1 MSECL
6 DAPRRKSIDFS
17 TRSVAV
23 LWYSGTLVLWY
34 SQRLPLPR
42 SLGFRYSIRQP
53 RPHLRARVFEPHV
66 VTKIDRYIL
75 LLFLRTVMVCFLS
88 LAGIFIVFHA
98 FTAFEDLVQQTK
110 SGESLPSVLV
120 RFYGP
125 YLILLFDMTGAIIT
139 LMAFLFTAGW
149 LRRTG
154 ELTATLSAGI
164 SHGRIFRP
172 MVIAS
177 LFIITGQLLCREFVI
192 PQFRS
197 SLTMKAED
205 LNGEIEQSVRPM
217 FDQVA
222 GVLIEG
228 AKLETKSQTIKKP
241 NFRIDSDYE
250 GFGNV
255 LAADEA
261 VWTDGVSI
269 DAVTIDSTDDART
282 GPTVAGYLFRRVKSP
297 ESIDTIASV
306 SHNGVAVLMTSA
318 DQSWLSPGECFFV
331 TSVHPNMLQT
341 QDTATRLASVWELS
355 GRVRNPAVHSSLAL
369 QTQVHERIVRAPL
382 DFALVMLILPMVVN
396 PRGRKLFVLIGS
408 AVGLVLGF
416 FALKT
421 LAGALGGS
429 GTLFTPGVAAWIP
442 LLVVCPLAFV
452 RLRAVQHI

>member
-1 MSECL
+1 M
-6 DAPRRKSIDFS
+6 
-17 TRSVAV
+17 
-23 LWYSGTLVLWY
+23 
-34 SQRLPLPR
+34 
-42 SLGFRYSIRQP
+42 
-53 RPHLRARVFEPHV
+53 
-66 VTKIDRYIL
+66 TKIDRYIL
-75 LLFLRTVMVCFLS
+75 ILFLRTVLVCFLS

-98 FTAFEDLVQQTK
+98 FTAFDDLVAQTE

-177 LFIITGQLLCREFVI
+177 LVIITGQCLSRELVI
-192 PQFRS
+192 PRFRS
-197 SLTMKAED
+197 SLTMKAAD
-205 LNGEIEQSVRPM
+205 LNGEIEQPVRPT
-217 FDQVA
+217 FDRIA

-228 AKLETKSQTIKKP
+228 ARMQTKARTIEKP
-241 NFRIDSDYE
+241 NFRIDSEYV
-250 GFGNV
+250 GFGE
-255 LAADEA
+255 LLTADEA
-261 VWTDGVSI
+261 VWV
-269 DAVTIDSTDDART
+269 DAGAARSKLPGGQSAGPPST
-282 GPTVAGYLFRRVKSP
+282 GYLLRNVKRP
-297 ESIDTIASV
+297 ESIDSISSV
-306 SHNGVAVLMTSA
+306 SRQGQPIFLTAA
-318 DQSWLSPGECFFV
+318 DQDWLAPGECFFV

-355 GRVRNPAVHSSLAL
+355 GRLRNPAVHSSLAL

-382 DFALVMLILPMVVN
+382 DFALVMLILPLVVN
-396 PRGRKLFVLIGS
+396 PHGRKIFVLIGS
-408 AVGLVLGF
+408 AVGMVLGF

-429 GTLFTPGVAAWIP
+429 GTLLSPGVAAWVP
-442 LLVVCPLAFV
+442 LLLLLPLALV
-452 RLRAVQHI
+452 RLRAVQRV

>member
-1 MSECL
+1 M
-6 DAPRRKSIDFS
+6 
-17 TRSVAV
+17 
-23 LWYSGTLVLWY
+23 
-34 SQRLPLPR
+34 
-42 SLGFRYSIRQP
+42 
-53 RPHLRARVFEPHV
+53 
-66 VTKIDRYIL
+66 TKIDRYIL
-75 LLFLRTVMVCFLS
+75 ILFLRTVMVCFLS

-98 FTAFEDLVQQTK
+98 FTAFEDLVNQTR
-110 SGESLPSVLV
+110 SGDSLVWVLV

-139 LMAFLFTAGW
+139 LMAFLFTVGW

-154 ELTATLSAGI
+154 ELTATLSAGV

-177 LFIITGQLLCREFVI
+177 LVIITGQLLSRELVI

-205 LNGEIEQSVRPM
+205 LNGEVEQAVRPT
-217 FDQVA
+217 FDRLS

-228 AKLETKSQTIKKP
+228 ARLKTKALTIEKP

-250 GFGNV
+250 GFGDMLIAEEAIWVEPEEDNAAWSG
-255 LAADEA
+255 LAQ
-261 VWTDGVSI
+261 GH
-269 DAVTIDSTDDART
+269 DS
-282 GPTVAGYLFRRVKSP
+282 GPPAAGYWLRNVKRP
-297 ESIDTIASV
+297 EGIDRIASAGRG
-306 SHNGVAVLMTSA
+306 NELILLTSA
-318 DQSWLSPGECFFV
+318 DQPWLSPGECFLV
-331 TSVHPNMLQT
+331 TSVHPNILQT

-355 GRVRNPAVHSSLAL
+355 GRVRNPAVHCSLAL

-382 DFALVMLILPMVVN
+382 DFGLVMLILPMVVN
-396 PRGRKLFVLIGS
+396 PRGRKLFVMIGS
-408 AVGLVLGF
+408 AVGMVLGF

-429 GTLFTPGVAAWIP
+429 GTLVTPAMAAWLP

-452 RLRAVQHI
+452 RLRAVQNV